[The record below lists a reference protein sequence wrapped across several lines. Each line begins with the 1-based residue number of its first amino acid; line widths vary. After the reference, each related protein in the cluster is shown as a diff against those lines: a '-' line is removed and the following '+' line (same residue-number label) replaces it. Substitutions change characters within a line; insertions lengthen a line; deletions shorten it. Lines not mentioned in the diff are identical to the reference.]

1 MNYIIAA
8 AFVILCGQTVPE
20 PMTLT
25 DAVTYVDTHPKERF
39 LTEKEV
45 MALGL
50 TKRVWSISSRCLT
63 GGKCL
68 AGTNNTGME
77 PNIRSNGGRY
87 YLITATEA
95 SSCASSS
102 TFTPESFEGKL
113 MNESTQDSSFFRKSV
128 PKVKVE
134 PVVEE
139 PEEEIH
145 YPSGGISGGM

>member
-50 TKRVWSISSRCLT
+50 TKRVWSISSCSPF
-63 GGKCL
+63 CC
-68 AGTNNTGME
+68 
-77 PNIRSNGGRY
+77 
-87 YLITATEA
+87 YL
-95 SSCASSS
+95 
-102 TFTPESFEGKL
+102 
-113 MNESTQDSSFFRKSV
+113 NEHQWNL
-128 PKVKVE
+128 
-134 PVVEE
+134 
-139 PEEEIH
+139 
-145 YPSGGISGGM
+145 